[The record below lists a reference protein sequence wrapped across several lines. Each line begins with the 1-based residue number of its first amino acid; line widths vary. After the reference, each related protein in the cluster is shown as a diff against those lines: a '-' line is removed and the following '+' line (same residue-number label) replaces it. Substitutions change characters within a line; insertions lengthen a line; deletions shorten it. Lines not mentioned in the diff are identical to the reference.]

1 MTTTFL
7 SVKKKDEPEVVM
19 ARAPLPQMEEKVE
32 EVKPL
37 VDDENVTYHPLRAA
51 PIPIII
57 MDELPCTHHQV

>member
-1 MTTTFL
+1 
-7 SVKKKDEPEVVM
+7 M